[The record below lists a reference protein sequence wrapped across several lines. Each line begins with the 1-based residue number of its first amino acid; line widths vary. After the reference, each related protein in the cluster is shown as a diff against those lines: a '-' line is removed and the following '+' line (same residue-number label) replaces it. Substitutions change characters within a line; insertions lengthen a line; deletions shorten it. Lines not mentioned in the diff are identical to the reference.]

1 MSRNLG
7 IDLFV
12 PKEGSYMYAV
22 SFGMGQKRGLG
33 PRHKLRGF
41 TSYFSLS
48 LSVWI
53 FFTLPL
59 TQKIYITG
67 KCTNLNVLRR
77 LGIGCLINDFIPS
90 IFAHTF
96 HKQGT

>member
-1 MSRNLG
+1 MSHNLG

-48 LSVWI
+48 LSGSTYSPI
-53 FFTLPL
+53 DAE
-59 TQKIYITG
+59 
-67 KCTNLNVLRR
+67 NLYNW
-77 LGIGCLINDFIPS
+77 
-90 IFAHTF
+90 
-96 HKQGT
+96 

>member
-48 LSVWI
+48 LCLDLLYSPI
-53 FFTLPL
+53 DTE
-59 TQKIYITG
+59 
-67 KCTNLNVLRR
+67 NLYNW
-77 LGIGCLINDFIPS
+77 
-90 IFAHTF
+90 
-96 HKQGT
+96 